1 MMMRWH
7 LLAAAAACLQSAANA
22 LTLMTRGR
30 VSALPPAELHRFLA
44 TPANWPRIV
53 ASSVG
58 VEGDGVAE
66 PLRRGRFVD
75 ELFGL
80 PPLLPL
86 RVAWTCEALDEAA
99 GLLDVRSA
107 PGLEGVATDCR
118 MRFDVR
124 SDGAGG
130 SVVDLVMSYEPA
142 SPLAVAAVPV
152 LAIDNYVALNVLLPR
167 AVDATPPLDA
177 FRSLMGGLYGVA
189 GLAHAADCVV
199 GPSALL
205 ALAGAPLFA
214 ELAPRDP
221 RPTRSRASAAA
232 SRTPG

>member
-1 MMMRWH
+1 M
-7 LLAAAAACLQSAANA
+7 
-22 LTLMTRGR
+22 
-30 VSALPPAELHRFLA
+30 
-44 TPANWPRIV
+44 
-53 ASSVG
+53 SSVG

-66 PLRRGRFVD
+66 PLRRGRCVD

-80 PPLLPL
+80 LPVLPL

-118 MRFDVR
+118 MRLDVQ

-130 SVVDLVMSYEPA
+130 SVLDLAMSYKPA

-152 LAIDNYVALNVLLPR
+152 LTIDNYFALNVLLPR
-167 AVDATPPLDA
+167 TLNATLPLDA

>member
-1 MMMRWH
+1 M
-7 LLAAAAACLQSAANA
+7 
-22 LTLMTRGR
+22 
-30 VSALPPAELHRFLA
+30 
-44 TPANWPRIV
+44 
-53 ASSVG
+53 
-58 VEGDGVAE
+58 
-66 PLRRGRFVD
+66 
-75 ELFGL
+75 
-80 PPLLPL
+80 LPL

-107 PGLEGVATDCR
+107 PGLEGDCR
-118 MRFDVR
+118 MRLDVQ

-130 SVVDLVMSYEPA
+130 SVVDLAMSYKPA

-152 LAIDNYVALNVLLPR
+152 LTIDNYFALNVLLPR
-167 AVDATPPLDA
+167 ALNAMLPLDA